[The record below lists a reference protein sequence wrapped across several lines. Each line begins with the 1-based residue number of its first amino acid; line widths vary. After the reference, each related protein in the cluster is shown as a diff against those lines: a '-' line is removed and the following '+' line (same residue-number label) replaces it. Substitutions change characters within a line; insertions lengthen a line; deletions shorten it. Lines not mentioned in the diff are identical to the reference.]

1 MSTANPAVIIQSE
14 IQYALPDSSTTLEAR
29 VFASPLDQAVVQ
41 WYHEGRPIDDTT
53 EASYTASSTGDLHRL
68 TVSGVSGNKVGEY
81 TVVVILNRLNAT
93 DRITLQFPGT
103 R

>member
-1 MSTANPAVIIQSE
+1 M
-14 IQYALPDSSTTLEAR
+14 
-29 VFASPLDQAVVQ
+29 Q

-81 TVVVILNRLNAT
+81 TVVVTLNGLNAT

-103 R
+103 LIHCHINGYMRINYISLL